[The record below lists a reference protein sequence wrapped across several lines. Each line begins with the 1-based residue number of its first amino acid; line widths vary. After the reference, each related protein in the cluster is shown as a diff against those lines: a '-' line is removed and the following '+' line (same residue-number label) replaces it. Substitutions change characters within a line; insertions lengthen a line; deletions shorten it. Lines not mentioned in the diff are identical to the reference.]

1 MTVRAFRSSITA
13 AALLVAVAGGVT
25 VAVASADSTP
35 TQHHTAV
42 VRVDGT
48 NPAAAPTPTP
58 TVSTD
63 NTIWD

>member
-13 AALLVAVAGGVT
+13 AALLVAVTGGVT

-35 TQHHTAV
+35 AHHRAAV
-42 VRVDGT
+42 VRADD
-48 NPAAAPTPTP
+48 NAPAAAPTPTP
-58 TVSTD
+58 TASTD